1 MSRLPPTAPEP
12 LALDGQRSGGG
23 QAGRGQVVVALAGRR
38 TVQRRVIHRHRRI
51 VVIVKRILP
60 VIAMVLLAL
69 LAVLPD
75 LRSGAGIARVS
86 YKAHGNQPGPVS
98 RMSGARYRGM
108 NAQNEPFTLTAVKAV
123 QASPNHLDLTL
134 PKGDITLQSG
144 AWMMLN
150 SKTGIYHQKNDLLA
164 LAGKVT
170 LYRDDG
176 TTLKTAHA
184 VIDLHDSTADGHDPV
199 IAFGPFGTMHA
210 ASGFIVRDRGA
221 RILFKGPSHLTL
233 DHVKA
238 AS

>member
-1 MSRLPPTAPEP
+1 MH
-12 LALDGQRSGGG
+12 
-23 QAGRGQVVVALAGRR
+23 
-38 TVQRRVIHRHRRI
+38 RRVIQRRRR
-51 VVIVKRILP
+51 VVAIMKRALP
-60 VIAMVLLAL
+60 VFAIVLLAL

-75 LRSGAGIARVS
+75 LRSGAGIARIS
-86 YKAHGNQPGPVS
+86 YKIHGDQPAPVS

-108 NAQNEPFTLTAVKAV
+108 NAQGEPFTVTAAKAV
-123 QASPNHLDLTL
+123 QISPNHLDLTH

-150 SKTGIYHQKNDLLA
+150 SKTGLYHQKNDLLA
-164 LAGKVT
+164 LDGKVT

-184 VIDLHDSTADGHDPV
+184 VIDLHNGTAAGHDAV
-199 IAFGPFGTMHA
+199 AAFGPFGTMHA
-210 ASGFIVRDRGA
+210 ASGFVVRDRGA
-221 RILFKGPSHLTL
+221 RILFKGKSHLTL